1 MAGTLEEGVLR
12 TSLGE
17 FRLSDRL
24 RREVESSGTGR
35 EVIVGLRPENFE
47 DVALVSPD
55 NRPYGITFHATI
67 DVLESL
73 GSDVF
78 VYFTRELGQGVNSAE
93 LEELA
98 RDSGRTDSGEG
109 GETIVA
115 RLDAAT
121 RISEG
126 QDAEL
131 WVDARAMHIFDPAN
145 GRNLSLAADG
155 DGGAATV
162 QAASGQADAV
172 QPQTA
177 DPDAATATDIRA
189 VPGQAGPAGEA
200 T

>member
-1 MAGTLEEGVLR
+1 
-12 TSLGE
+12 
-17 FRLSDRL
+17 
-24 RREVESSGTGR
+24 
-35 EVIVGLRPENFE
+35 
-47 DVALVSPD
+47 
-55 NRPYGITFHATI
+55 
-67 DVLESL
+67 
-73 GSDVF
+73 VF
-78 VYFTRELGQGVNSAE
+78 VYFTRELGHGVNSAE

-131 WVDARAMHIFDPAN
+131 WVDARAMHIFDPAS
-145 GRNLSLAADG
+145 GRNLSLASDG
-155 DGGAATV
+155 DSGPATM

-177 DPDAATATDIRA
+177 GPDAATATDIRA
-189 VPGQAGPAGEA
+189 VPGQAGPAGEV

>member
-1 MAGTLEEGVLR
+1 
-12 TSLGE
+12 
-17 FRLSDRL
+17 
-24 RREVESSGTGR
+24 
-35 EVIVGLRPENFE
+35 
-47 DVALVSPD
+47 
-55 NRPYGITFHATI
+55 
-67 DVLESL
+67 
-73 GSDVF
+73 
-78 VYFTRELGQGVNSAE
+78 VNSAE

-98 RDSGRTDSGEG
+98 RDSGRTDSGAG

-121 RISEG
+121 RIGEG

-131 WVDARAMHIFDPAN
+131 WVDARAMHIFDPAS
-145 GRNLSLAADG
+145 GRNLSLASDGDG

-162 QAASGQADAV
+162 QAASGQTDAV